1 MIIGEI
7 SFCGQIAFNIK
18 SDETKQYI
26 LDRLQN
32 TYNIKIIAKHF
43 EKYNEQQL
51 ETIRNKPHMLCLRS
65 NGNPYFL
72 YLTRLNCKEYCVFI
86 DKKIQQGYS
95 YPRMILTNFRF
106 KDDLFDD
113 TILDGEMTNTSGK
126 WSFLVNDLIVHRRE
140 HLVSLNFVKRINLLY
155 TILADKFRPDVYDVC
170 YIKVKKYFTTDEGMN
185 AIENHL
191 QTIDYSCRGIYIKP
205 LFLRFKDILI
215 NFDDNLIKKVERQ
228 KYKHV
233 KSFLLQ
239 DDADLK
245 EHTSSRNDDDGASTS
260 SQGSEQTHISQISA
274 SKEVKGS
281 SQTITAYLTR
291 KTNLPDVYE
300 LLDKNNKPF
309 GFACIPSMVCSK
321 KMRDVFISRNI
332 VDCVLVEYTYSEKFK
347 KLVPIV

>member
-7 SFCGQIAFNIK
+7 SFCGQVAFNIK
-18 SDETKQYI
+18 SDETKQYV
-26 LDRLQN
+26 LDKLQN
-32 TYNIKIIAKHF
+32 IYNIKIIAKHF
-43 EKYNEQQL
+43 EKFNEQNL
-51 ETIRNKPHMLCLRS
+51 ETIRSKPHLLCLRS

-72 YLTRLNCKEYCVFI
+72 YLTRLNCKDYCIFI

-95 YPRMILTNFRF
+95 YPRMILTHFKF

-126 WSFLVNDLIVHRRE
+126 WSFLVNDLIVHRKE
-140 HLVSLNFVKRINLLY
+140 HLVSLNFIKRINLLY
-155 TILADKFRPDVYDVC
+155 SVLATSFRPDMYDVC
-170 YIKVKKYFTTDEGMN
+170 YIKVKKYFTTDQGMS

-191 QTIDYSCRGIYIKP
+191 QTVDYSCRGIYIKP

-239 DDADLK
+239 GDAELK
-245 EHTSSRNDDDGASTS
+245 EATSNPSDDDGASTS
-260 SQGSEQTHISQISA
+260 SGASTQTCLSA
-274 SKEVKGS
+274 SAS
-281 SQTITAYLTR
+281 ARSTSYLTR

-300 LLDKNNKPF
+300 TLDKFNKVF
-309 GFACIPSMVCSK
+309 GYACISSMACSK
-321 KMRDVFISRNI
+321 KMREVFANKNI
-332 VDCVLVEYTYSEKFK
+332 VDCVMVEYTYSERFK
-347 KLVPIV
+347 KWAPIV

>member
-26 LDRLQN
+26 LDRLQH

-43 EKYNEQQL
+43 EKYNEHLL

-72 YLTRLNCKEYCVFI
+72 YLTRLNCKEYCIFI

-95 YPRMILTNFRF
+95 YPRMIISNFKF
-106 KDDLFDD
+106 KEELFED
-113 TILDGEMTNTSGK
+113 TILDGEMTDTSGK
-126 WSFLVNDLIVHRRE
+126 WSYLINDIIVHRKE
-140 HLVSLNFVKRINLLY
+140 HLIALNFIKRINLLY
-155 TILADKFRPDVYDVC
+155 NMLATSFKPDMYDVC
-170 YIKVKKYFTTDEGMN
+170 YLKVKKYFTTDEGMS
-185 AIENHL
+185 AIEKHL

-239 DDADLK
+239 DDIELK
-245 EHTSSRNDDDGASTS
+245 DDSKCHKDEDSASTS
-260 SQGSEQTHISQISA
+260 SAQTSSSS
-274 SKEVKGS
+274 SKETVTSNSVHDGS
-281 SQTITAYLTR
+281 SSFMTR

-300 LLDKNNKPF
+300 MLDKNNKPF
-309 GFACIPSMVCSK
+309 TYACIPSMGCSK
-321 KMRDVFISRNI
+321 MMREMFNNKNI
-332 VDCVLVEYTYSEKFK
+332 VDCLMVEYTFSKRFNK
-347 KLVPIV
+347 WIPIV